1 MSDTVEDRVLHGGT
15 LLRADGQRPT
25 SGTSGARSAGHGRG
39 DSMSMAAARPWTV
52 DDKGFILA
60 FDQFAGDSMLDDLRD
75 GSDS

>member
-1 MSDTVEDRVLHGGT
+1 MSDTIEDRVSHGGA

-39 DSMSMAAARPWTV
+39 GSVSIAAARQWTV
-52 DDKGFILA
+52 DHNGFILA
-60 FDQFAGDSMLDDLRD
+60 FYQFAGDSVLDDLRD